1 MHKELAMFTAL
12 IRWIKRAYAPM
23 FEMLQGVPP
32 IAAHRIFLP
41 F

>member
-1 MHKELAMFTAL
+1 MHKELAMFKAL
-12 IRWIKRAYAPM
+12 IRWIKLAYAPM